1 MVVDPAVFSD
11 KRSSKVTCDADEVP
25 LLEALNILLWPR
37 GFDYYV
43 GQNCILISTEKGIAS
58 YRNRAMSADRELE
71 RMEKEGSMPAL
82 LKVVR
87 EEQADAIFQG
97 ADIRM
102 ILPLISK
109 RAEIDIVADE
119 GVLPAEKSV
128 KLSGS
133 LLKVSV
139 LEALQVLLWPL
150 GLDYDIREDSILI
163 TSGRR

>member
-1 MVVDPAVFSD
+1 
-11 KRSSKVTCDADEVP
+11 
-25 LLEALNILLWPR
+25 
-37 GFDYYV
+37 
-43 GQNCILISTEKGIAS
+43 
-58 YRNRAMSADRELE
+58 
-71 RMEKEGSMPAL
+71 
-82 LKVVR
+82 
-87 EEQADAIFQG
+87 
-97 ADIRM
+97 M